1 MLRRLGWPCVLVFL
15 GLLAA
20 QEADGTPALWGELRA
35 GRHAVGYR
43 VLGDS
48 SLTVHVW
55 YPAKGGGEPLTYGAY
70 LGAEQPR
77 ARDFLAQAGIGSA
90 TIEQLMESRL
100 HGFASALHEG
110 RVAPLILV
118 AHGNGQNAIDQAV
131 LCEFLAS
138 HGYVVAATPSPML
151 RTPLEREDQVG
162 ELAELQATELARAAS
177 RVAAVLS
184 VDTTRIGVIGH
195 SFGARAALLLAM
207 RDSSIRAVVSL
218 DGGIGTATAQEA
230 FRLAPSFREDA
241 RLPPVLH
248 FYETLD
254 PFMKPDF
261 TLLERLDTRGLTL
274 EPTRGM
280 HHTHFTTYGF
290 AAALFPDIAR
300 VTQATG
306 ETDRGVVA
314 MAKKTRAF
322 LDRELR

>member
-1 MLRRLGWPCVLVFL
+1 
-15 GLLAA
+15 
-20 QEADGTPALWGELRA
+20 
-35 GRHAVGYR
+35 
-43 VLGDS
+43 
-48 SLTVHVW
+48 
-55 YPAKGGGEPLTYGAY
+55 
-70 LGAEQPR
+70 
-77 ARDFLAQAGIGSA
+77 
-90 TIEQLMESRL
+90 
-100 HGFASALHEG
+100 
-110 RVAPLILV
+110 VAPLILV
-118 AHGNGQNAIDQAV
+118 AHGNGQNAIDQVV

-162 ELAELQATELARAAS
+162 ELAEIQATELARAAS